1 MLNRDVDVYNHNTL
15 PVAANDESRIPLN
28 NQNGQEIQANLHG
41 YFKAQRLKG
50 VDTHWYSFT
59 SGPEHRKD

>member
-1 MLNRDVDVYNHNTL
+1 MLNRDVDFYNHNTL

-41 YFKAQRLKG
+41 YFKAQRPKG
-50 VDTHWYSFT
+50 VDTH
-59 SGPEHRKD
+59 